1 MEHTPIN
8 ELICTLFA
16 QIIIYSKY
24 IVLQIEFKNNKKK
37 PKIIER

>member
-1 MEHTPIN
+1 MEHTSIN

-24 IVLQIEFKNNKKK
+24 IVLQIEFKIKQKKT
-37 PKIIER
+37 